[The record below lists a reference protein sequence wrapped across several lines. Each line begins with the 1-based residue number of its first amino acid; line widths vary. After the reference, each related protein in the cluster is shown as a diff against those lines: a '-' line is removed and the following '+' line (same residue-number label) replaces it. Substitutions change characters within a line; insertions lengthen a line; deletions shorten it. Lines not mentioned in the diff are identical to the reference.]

1 MYEEV
6 RFLKSPA
13 TVLNN
18 IYMRMTDDSKV
29 IIPLKNTT
37 TRFENR
43 WFFIFINIMKYHRL
57 NYPDICVAVDLEPFI
72 GTKAVKVT
80 KYTSHVHPPVL
91 LPNSPSPSHGSL
103 KPYHN

>member
-72 GTKAVKVT
+72 GSKAVKVT
-80 KYTSHVHPPVL
+80 K
-91 LPNSPSPSHGSL
+91 
-103 KPYHN
+103 